1 MAMKNFE
8 GVIYIIYIIYSIHFF
23 DLLKVVGKKA
33 KLWFNADSQWKEV
46 KKTP

>member
-23 DLLKVVGKKA
+23 DLLKVVGKKPNCGLMLIHNGR
-33 KLWFNADSQWKEV
+33 K
-46 KKTP
+46 